1 MIIIDNLPS
10 MTSPA
15 TGDELAIERGNV
27 TYKIDYNALATAIIS
42 KLGDPV
48 LVSHGGTGL
57 TASPSL
63 LVNLAGTS
71 AANVMQA
78 SPRPGVAGTLPVG
91 NGGTGATTAAAARTA
106 LGITPAN
113 IGAVAYSQLS
123 GTDLDTVIAPGL
135 YYMIGASC
143 TTSGETGL
151 NLHLIVV
158 ANSSNERVL
167 QIRVGISGASMM
179 YRVLYNGWG
188 AWKTLALA

>member
-27 TYKIDYNALATAIIS
+27 TYKIDYDALATAIIS

-63 LVNLAGTS
+63 LTNLASTS

-91 NGGTGATTAAAARTA
+91 NGGTGATTPEAARTA

-113 IGAVAYSQLS
+113 IGAVPYTQLS
-123 GTDLDTVIAPGL
+123 GTDLDTVMTTGL
-135 YYMIGASC
+135 YFCERASC
-143 TTSGETGL
+143 TTSGES
-151 NLHLIVV
+151 NLYMHLIVV
-158 ANSSNERVL
+158 ANTDRGRVL